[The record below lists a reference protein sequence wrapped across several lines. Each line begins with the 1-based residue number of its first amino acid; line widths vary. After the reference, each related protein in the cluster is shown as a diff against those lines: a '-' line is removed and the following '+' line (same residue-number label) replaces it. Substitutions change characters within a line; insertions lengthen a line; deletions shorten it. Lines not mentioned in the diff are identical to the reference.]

1 MGIHVACPSRVEEM
15 SLPNGRETEGWST
28 EGGGYSWLFGFKIG
42 LFHSPSLQLSNLPKA
57 SLMCFFIH
65 QIKVYVSAIKTF
77 FEEFFCSGSGLR
89 VHREFS
95 PHPEV
100 LSGTAKRGTL
110 ALGHNAGPVPLP
122 TAWRNQAHQSLS
134 MLAGMEE

>member
-1 MGIHVACPSRVEEM
+1 MMNKYMLCFYSAGPAACHVLILMNQHRRGAAAQNRDVNTSQEM
-15 SLPNGRETEGWST
+15 TVGW
-28 EGGGYSWLFGFKIG
+28 
-42 LFHSPSLQLSNLPKA
+42 
-57 SLMCFFIH
+57 
-65 QIKVYVSAIKTF
+65 
-77 FEEFFCSGSGLR
+77 SGLR

-122 TAWRNQAHQSLS
+122 TAWRDQAHQSLS
-134 MLAGMEE
+134 MLARMEE

>member
-1 MGIHVACPSRVEEM
+1 MCEIKHFSMAEKRREQRRSR
-15 SLPNGRETEGWST
+15 

-42 LFHSPSLQLSNLPKA
+42 LFRSPSLQLSNLPKA

-77 FEEFFCSGSGLR
+77 FEEFFSSGSGLR
-89 VHREFS
+89 VHGEFS

-122 TAWRNQAHQSLS
+122 TAWRDQAHQSLS